1 MQTLTKEELSQR
13 KILYCRK
20 ILQDVFIYPT
30 DTVYGIGCDATNGV
44 LVEKIR
50 ELKQRENMPFSVI
63 APSKEW
69 IEQVCEVDELAQEW
83 LDKLPGPYTLILRIK
98 DHIKLPRKVTCGAE
112 TLGVRIPDHWISACV
127 AELKKPIITTSAN
140 VHGENYMRTSDDV
153 PDSWRHKIPFM
164 IEEGELHNKPS
175 TIIDL
180 SGKEPKISR
189 N

>member
-13 KILYCRK
+13 KVLYCRK

-69 IEQVCEVDELAQEW
+69 IRKICEVNELAEEW
-83 LDKLPGPYTLILRIK
+83 LDKLPGPYTLILKIK
-98 DHIKLPRKVTCGAE
+98 DHTKLPRKVTCGAE
-112 TLGVRIPDHWISACV
+112 TLGVRIPNHWISECV
-127 AELKKPIITTSAN
+127 CELKKPIISTSAN
-140 VHGENYMRTSDDV
+140 IHGENYMRSEQDI
-153 PDSWRHKIPFM
+153 PNSWKHKIPFM
-164 IEEGELHNKPS
+164 IEEGEIDNKPS

-180 SGKEPKISR
+180 SGEEPEIRR

>member
-1 MQTLTKEELSQR
+1 
-13 KILYCRK
+13 LYCRK

-50 ELKQRENMPFSVI
+50 ELKEREDMPFSVI

-69 IEQVCEVDELAQEW
+69 IRKVCEVDAMAEEW
-83 LDKLPGPYTLILRIK
+83 LEKLPGPYTLILKIK
-98 DHIKLPRKVTCGAE
+98 DHTRLPRKVTCGME
-112 TLGVRIPDHWISACV
+112 TLGVRIPNHWISNCV

-140 VHGENYMRTSDDV
+140 IHGENYMKSIDDLS
-153 PDSWRHKIPFM
+153 DSWKHKVPFM
-164 IEEGELHNKPS
+164 IEEGEIPNKPS

-180 SGKEPKISR
+180 SGEQAVINR
-189 N
+189 D